1 MGRITDLPRKYPST
15 CLYPALPVC
24 FCCFFCW
31 LAKPRKQKSSRLQS
45 ELLSA
50 LGTRDFFEIKLG
62 QQVLQLPL
70 PPSPELAEARKIR
83 VAEINLEAYSFDNEK
98 LNKDDQQRLAQLSAQ
113 LNELVKRGNGAFFDP
128 VKCVLGDVLRENLAA
143 GNQQHTQI
151 LLDTIPAYYEEV
163 ARRWQLP
170 DRKRSR
176 SAAAESLLVLES
188 LEKMGDQANP
198 ARLAVKDFICLC
210 QSAVLAN

>member
-1 MGRITDLPRKYPST
+1 MSLPRAA
-15 CLYPALPVC
+15 CLFLL
-24 FCCFFCW
+24 FFL
-31 LAKPRKQKSSRLQS
+31 LACETPQAKISRLQS

-70 PPSPELAEARKIR
+70 PPSPELAEARKLR
-83 VAEINLEAYSFDNEK
+83 VSEINLETYSFDNEK

-128 VKCVLGDVLRENLAA
+128 VKCVLGDVLRVNLAA

-163 ARRWQLP
+163 ARRWQSP
-170 DRKRSR
+170 DRLRAR

-188 LEKMGDQANP
+188 LEKMGDHANP

-210 QSAVLAN
+210 QSAVLTN